1 MSSRSGPE
9 GHRPGYL
16 VVQADDGGT
25 YVGGLMVTDTSGL
38 PVDFRFTDPVTPTR
52 LQRALYGGV
61 LDRYLRTEVV
71 LRTLMDAL
79 EQPPSLLVVN
89 DPSLL
94 DEPIDICPMAFVGP
108 SRSDALGAVGTRSG
122 QGSDTYLLQVSES
135 GHPLRVTLPSGSGD
149 EEPVGAVLAELGT
162 RMDVLEPLERVRAAL
177 AVIVAQGAVT

>member
-79 EQPPSLLVVN
+79 EQPPSLLVVD

>member
-1 MSSRSGPE
+1 MSSRNGSGE
-9 GHRPGYL
+9 HRPGYL

-38 PVDFRFTDPVTPTR
+38 PIDFRFTDPVTPTR

-79 EQPPSLLVVN
+79 EQPPTLLVVD

-94 DEPIDICPMAFVGP
+94 DEPIDICPMAFVGT
-108 SRSDALGAVGTRSG
+108 SRSEALGAVGTRSG
-122 QGSDTYLLQVSES
+122 QGSSTFLLQTGET
-135 GHPLRVTLPSGSGD
+135 GHPLRVTLPSESGD
-149 EEPVGAVLAELGT
+149 EELVGAALTELGT

-177 AVIVAQGAVT
+177 AVIVAQGSAT

>member
-1 MSSRSGPE
+1 MSSRSGAT

-16 VVQADDGGT
+16 IVQADDDGT

-61 LDRYLRTEVV
+61 LDRYLRSEVV
-71 LRTLMDAL
+71 LRTLMEAL
-79 EQPPSLLVVN
+79 EQPPSLLVVD

-94 DEPIDICPMAFVGP
+94 DEPVDICPMAFVGP
-108 SRSDALGAVGTRSG
+108 SRSAGLGPVGTLNS
-122 QGSDTYLLQVSES
+122 QGSSTFLLQVSEA
-135 GHPLRVTLPSGSGD
+135 GHPLRITLPSESGD
-149 EEPVGAVLAELGT
+149 EEQVAATLSELGG

-177 AVIVAQGAVT
+177 AVIVAQGALP

>member
-1 MSSRSGPE
+1 MSSHNEAE

-16 VVQADDGGT
+16 VVLADDGGT

-52 LQRALYGGV
+52 LQRVLYGGV

-79 EQPPSLLVVN
+79 EQPPSLLVVD
-89 DPSLL
+89 DPGLL

-108 SRSDALGAVGTRSG
+108 SRSDPLGPVGTRSG
-122 QGSDTYLLQVSES
+122 QGSNTFLLQTSET
-135 GHPLRVTLPSGSGD
+135 GHPLRITLPSESGD
-149 EEPVGAVLAELGT
+149 EEHVGTTLAELGT
-162 RMDVLEPLERVRAAL
+162 RMDILEPLERVRAAL
-177 AVIVAQGAVT
+177 AVIVAQGGP